1 MLEYDTPG
9 ACHLPPRARWAMAS
23 LLLGVVCLCPQP
35 VAAQDRVPAVASRPR
50 ESEHRPA
57 EAESL
62 PLKQPKRTAAG
73 ESGGGSWTAL
83 WAWLGGAIL
92 LIVGAGSLWKRTQGP
107 GEQRPPTAALE
118 MLGRMP
124 LAGRHQLCLVRC
136 GPKLL
141 VLCVTA
147 AGAQTL
153 TEIVDP
159 DEVERLS
166 ELCRVQP
173 AAPWARLPGAA
184 APASAPAPEGEG
196 EADE

>member
-1 MLEYDTPG
+1 MLEHDRPG
-9 ACHLPPRARWAMAS
+9 WTRWS
-23 LLLGVVCLCPQP
+23 LLLGVLCLCPES
-35 VAAQDRVPAVASRPR
+35 AIAQERPAQADRAPAVASRPR
-50 ESEHRPA
+50 ESELRPA
-57 EAESL
+57 EAESI
-62 PLKQPKRTAAG
+62 PLKQPKRTAG
-73 ESGGGSWTAL
+73 SDSGAGSWTAL

-107 GEQRPPTAALE
+107 GEQRPPVAALE
-118 MLGRMP
+118 MLGKLP

-159 DEVERLS
+159 QEVERLS
-166 ELCRVQP
+166 QLCRVQP
-173 AAPWARLPGAA
+173 TAPWSRATGAPQATPVEA
-184 APASAPAPEGEG
+184 AEG